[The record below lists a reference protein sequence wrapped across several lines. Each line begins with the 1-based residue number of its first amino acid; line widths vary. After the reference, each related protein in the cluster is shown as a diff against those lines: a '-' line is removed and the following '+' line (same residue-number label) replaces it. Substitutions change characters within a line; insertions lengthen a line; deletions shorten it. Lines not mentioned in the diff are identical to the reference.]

1 MEGAFVQR
9 WRGRALEL
17 LGGWGS
23 VEELSLRSSSKS
35 LQAELPAW
43 LSVSGTH
50 RMLAWQRPW
59 EPGVRDAVFP
69 GAMLSGFDHR
79 GERCSQSMRVT
90 VGQVLWSGLA
100 LQSGAFGAPGQC
112 DQNSCVKIGF

>member
-23 VEELSLRSSSKS
+23 IEELSLRSSSKS
-35 LQAELPAW
+35 LQAEVPTW
-43 LSVSGTH
+43 LSVCCTH
-50 RMLAWQRPW
+50 RILAWQRPW
-59 EPGVRDAVFP
+59 DPGVRDAMSP

-79 GERCSQSMRVT
+79 GEWCSQSMRAP

-100 LQSGAFGAPGQC
+100 LQSGFWCPWA
-112 DQNSCVKIGF
+112 V